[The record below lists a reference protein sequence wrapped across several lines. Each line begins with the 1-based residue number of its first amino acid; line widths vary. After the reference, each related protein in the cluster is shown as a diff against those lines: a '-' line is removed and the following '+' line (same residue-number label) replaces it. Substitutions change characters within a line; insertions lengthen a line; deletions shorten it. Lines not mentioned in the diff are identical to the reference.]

1 MKSTTGQRDKRE
13 KGLHL
18 KHLPIQN
25 NQIQRE
31 TEMKRNIASRHLKNV
46 FFRKRVPCVHVHYNP
61 QMEGLFNACGLAQ
74 R

>member
-1 MKSTTGQRDKRE
+1 MKSTAGQQDKRE
-13 KGLHL
+13 KGLHS

-31 TEMKRNIASRHLKNV
+31 TETKRNIASRHLKNV
-46 FFRKRVPCVHVHYNP
+46 FFRQLVSGVHVHYNP
-61 QMEGLFNACGLAQ
+61 QMEGLFNACALAQ